1 MPPGQR
7 AGSVSQSVP
16 PGQRVDSTT
25 VTLAPPDHST
35 VADSID
41 LGITDTEDPT
51 ERRDEM
57 VAAVTDHAGQIAYQL
72 ARLQGGDYGS
82 RDFDTKTATWTVKYE
97 AGSLQYLR
105 YDGGREDVYIVSQH
119 GPPDPEDL
127 ADAMRDYPAFVRA
140 YNDYVRSLD
149 GVLDDVATDFP
160 TVESTESVVAER
172 DRVLDRVRELC
183 TEIAGQLYRFEGTE
197 YDTFAVRVA
206 GSRWELKRELD
217 QVSYLRVGGEGGVY
231 LLSQYQAPSAHDVR
245 RLTEDVPAFVEAY
258 NDYVAEL
265 DADLAGVEL

>member
-1 MPPGQR
+1 MP
-7 AGSVSQSVP
+7 
-16 PGQRVDSTT
+16 
-25 VTLAPPDHST
+25 
-35 VADSID
+35 DSID
-41 LGITDTEDPT
+41 LAVTDTQDPT
-51 ERRDEM
+51 ERRDEL

-105 YDGGREDVYIVSQH
+105 YDGGTDEVYVVSTHQ
-119 GPPDPEDL
+119 PPDPEAL
-127 ADAMRDYPAFVRA
+127 AEAMRDYPAFVAA
-140 YNDYVRSLD
+140 YNDYVEGLD

-160 TVESTESVVAER
+160 EPVSTASAVEQR
-172 DRVLDRVRELC
+172 DRVLDRVRALC

-197 YDTFAVRVA
+197 YDTFAVRVG

-217 QVSYLRVGGEGGVY
+217 QVSYLRVGGEGGIY
-231 LLSQYQAPSAHDVR
+231 LLSQYQEPSAHDVR
-245 RLTEDVPAFVEAY
+245 RLADDVPAFVAAY
-258 NDYVAEL
+258 NDYVAAL